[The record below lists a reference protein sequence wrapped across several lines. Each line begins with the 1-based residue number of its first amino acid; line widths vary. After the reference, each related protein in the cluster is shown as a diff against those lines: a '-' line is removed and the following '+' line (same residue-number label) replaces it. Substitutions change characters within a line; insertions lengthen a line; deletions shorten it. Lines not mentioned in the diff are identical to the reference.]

1 MGLNCSQD
9 QTPYRISME
18 MKSITKTLTWQDEF
32 RSLFTNLLEADPSSP
47 QFELTRRMQQM
58 AGPALQTLG
67 QAAAKF
73 IQ

>member
-1 MGLNCSQD
+1 M
-9 QTPYRISME
+9 PIF
-18 MKSITKTLTWQDEF
+18 QDEF
-32 RSLFTNLLEADPSSP
+32 RSLFTNLLESDPSSP
-47 QFELTRRMQQM
+47 QFSLTRRMQQV